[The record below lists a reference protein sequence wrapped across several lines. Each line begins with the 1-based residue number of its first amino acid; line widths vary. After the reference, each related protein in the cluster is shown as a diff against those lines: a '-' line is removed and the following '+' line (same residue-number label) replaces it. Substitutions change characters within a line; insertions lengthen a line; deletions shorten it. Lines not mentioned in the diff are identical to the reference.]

1 VSGIRGVPPGRAGRT
16 WLSRR
21 LQTARHGASL
31 LDRKLRI
38 LRPERE
44 RFRANAEAAT
54 LRWGQVLTGAEEWA
68 LRAALLAGRD
78 ALRPP
83 PGDAGARVEVTWS
96 AVMGARFPSGARVT
110 LPPPRRGS
118 ALPATSAVLCA
129 AVAYRE
135 ALSAAV
141 DAAVALAAAR
151 ALDEEVAATRFR
163 LRAVQDRWVP
173 RLELAAAAL
182 DLALAEAESA
192 DAVRLRLAA
201 GSGPARRAPATAPRQ
216 HGTGASA

>member
-1 VSGIRGVPPGRAGRT
+1 MRAIRGVPPGRAGRT

-38 LRPERE
+38 LRPERQ
-44 RFRANAEAAT
+44 RFRADAEAAT
-54 LRWGQVLTGAEEWA
+54 LHWGQVLAIAEEWA
-68 LRAALLAGRD
+68 LRAALLAGSN

-83 PGDAGARVEVTWS
+83 YGGADARVEVTWS
-96 AVMGARFPSGARVT
+96 AVMGARFPSGARVE
-110 LPPPRRGS
+110 LPRPVRGG

-129 AVAYRE
+129 TAAYRE
-135 ALSAAV
+135 ALTAAV
-141 DAAVALAAAR
+141 DAAVALGAAR

-163 LRAVQDRWVP
+163 LRSVQDRWVP
-173 RLELAAAAL
+173 RLEQAAAAL
-182 DLALAEAESA
+182 DLALAEAEGA

-201 GSGPARRAPATAPRQ
+201 VPRPTGRAPTAPGK
-216 HGTGASA
+216 HGTGASG

>member
-1 VSGIRGVPPGRAGRT
+1 VSRIRGVPPGRAGHT

-21 LQTARHGASL
+21 LQAARHGASL

-38 LRPERE
+38 LRPEQE
-44 RFRANAEAAT
+44 RFRAEAEAST
-54 LRWGQVLTGAEEWA
+54 LRWGQVLAGAEEWA
-68 LRAALLAGRD
+68 LRAALLAGSD

-83 PGDAGARVEVTWS
+83 YGDADARVEVTWS
-96 AVMGARFPSGARVT
+96 AVMGARFPSGARVE
-110 LPPPRRGS
+110 LPPTRPGG

-129 AVAYRE
+129 TTAYGR

-141 DAAVALAAAR
+141 DAAVALGAAR
-151 ALDEEVAATRFR
+151 ALEEEVAATRFR

-173 RLELAAAAL
+173 RLEQAAAAL
-182 DLALAEAESA
+182 DLALAEAEGA

-201 GSGPARRAPATAPRQ
+201 RPGNDTLPGPIPSG
-216 HGTGASA
+216 